1 MTPLAGVWPP
11 DSRQQTTET
20 GVVCEFDGRL
30 DSAAAPPAAAID
42 AYRRLGVAGFR
53 DLVGDW
59 SLALRDH
66 PNRMLILASDYAGV
80 RPLYYSVDGG
90 RALWSSSLA
99 GLVRA
104 AGATELDDA
113 YIASFLSRRPAAG
126 RTPYRGIRS
135 VPPGHAVRI
144 ADGRETVER
153 FWDLPDGRETRLAD
167 DRAYQERL
175 LELFREAVETR
186 VRGHDVV
193 CAELSG
199 GLDSSSVVAMVS
211 RVHPRVTTVSYTHPG
226 AADQR
231 FIQTVESEFGL
242 PAEHL
247 DVGEYPYASPTET
260 GGAAPSWWAPRF
272 RGLADRVATLGAG
285 AILTGQL
292 GDLAMGNTLDDSDQ
306 VAGSLRRFDLR
317 TAGREAYRWSRA
329 LRIPIYPILWRAVRM
344 SLSSWTPAPTADLTP
359 TSGLA
364 RFDATSLTARLSRTA
379 ADTATD
385 PHEYNWRAA
394 APDRR
399 RRFRAMAGML
409 ASRRLQTPEALRR
422 FSFTHPFAHRPL
434 VEFILT
440 IPPAQL
446 CGPGEPRRLMRR
458 AFQGLLPAAVLRRRS
473 KASFG
478 DVFDRA
484 FHPMAAAM
492 QQQPDRLLT
501 VELGY
506 VERTGL
512 LDRLERYAQG
522 LDCNSGQ
529 LRAIVLLEFWL
540 RNREAIRSG

>member
-11 DSRQQTTET
+11 DSRQQPTET
-20 GVVCEFDGRL
+20 GIVCEFDGRL
-30 DSAAAPPAAAID
+30 DSAAPPSAAAID
-42 AYRRLGVAGFR
+42 AYRRRGVAGFR
-53 DLVGDW
+53 ELVGDW
-59 SLALRDH
+59 SLALRDYGS
-66 PNRMLILASDYAGV
+66 RTLILASDYAGV
-80 RPLYYSVDGG
+80 RPLYYTFDGR
-90 RALWSSSLA
+90 RALWSSTLG
-99 GLVRA
+99 GLIRA

-135 VPPGHAVRI
+135 VPPGHAIRI
-144 ADGRETVER
+144 QGGRETVER
-153 FWDLPDGRETRLAD
+153 FWDLPVDQETRLAD

-186 VRGHDVV
+186 VRGHAVV

-199 GLDSSSVVAMVS
+199 GLDSSSVVAMAS
-211 RVHPRVTTVSYTHPG
+211 RVHPRVTTISYTHPG
-226 AADQR
+226 AADES

-247 DVGEYPYASPTET
+247 DVGEYPYASPAET
-260 GGAAPSWWAPRF
+260 GNAAPSWWAPRF
-272 RGLADRVATLGAG
+272 RGLAERLAALGAG

-292 GDLAMGNTLDDSDQ
+292 GDLAMGNTFDDSDQ
-306 VAGSLRRFDLR
+306 VAGFLRRFELR
-317 TAGREAYRWSRA
+317 NAGREAYRWSRA
-329 LRIPIYPILWRAVRM
+329 LRVPIYPILWRAMRL
-344 SLSSWTPAPTADLTP
+344 SLSSWTPEPTADLTP
-359 TSGLA
+359 TSGLP
-364 RFDATSLTARLSRTA
+364 RFEATSLTARLSGMAAETA
-379 ADTATD
+379 AE

-399 RRFRAMAGML
+399 RRFRAMASML
-409 ASRRLQTPEALRR
+409 ATRRLQTPEALRR

-484 FHPMAAAM
+484 FLPMAASL
-492 QQQPDRLLT
+492 QEQPDRLLT
-501 VELGY
+501 IEFGY
-506 VERTGL
+506 VDRAGL

-529 LRAIVLLEFWL
+529 LRAIILLEYWL
-540 RNREAIRSG
+540 RSRQG